1 MAQKNEIAF
10 FAKTNFRNQ
19 ERVFGIK
26 TDDRTRH
33 MYIIGKTGM
42 GKTNL
47 LENLVVQDIR
57 NGHGV
62 CYIDPHGDT
71 AEKLLRA
78 VPANRINDV
87 IYLNPADQN
96 FPLAFNVME
105 SVDPDYRH
113 LVASGLI
120 GVFKKIWADS
130 WGPRLEYILRN
141 AILALLEYPGSTLLG
156 VTRILVDK
164 KYRERVVERVTD
176 PVIRQFWVDE
186 FPKWSDKVL
195 QEVVSPIQNKVGQ
208 FLSSSLIRNIVGQT
222 QSSFDIR
229 NAMDTQKILIINLSK
244 GRIGEDNGA
253 LLGAMMITKIQLA
266 AMGRVDI
273 AEEDRKDFYLYVDEF
288 QNFAT
293 ESFANILSEARKYR
307 LNLILANQYIT
318 QIDEKV
324 RDAIFGNAGTIISF
338 RVGAMDAEFLEKE
351 FMPVFVQNDIVNL
364 PKYNIYLKL
373 MIDGIAGDA
382 FSAQVLPPIYIGD
395 TADNEEKIIA
405 ASRERYASSK
415 EEVEDKISR
424 WSGVMPAN
432 GFATVNKPVAANT
445 NYAPS
450 TSVPTR
456 PVIQNPDNIHYAA
469 PKIAPQNQPVQSR
482 PVQPAPASNASISQ
496 PGKPKMTWQT
506 PAPKQQPQVIQP
518 SRPVVPAPQF
528 KQANNNAVYTEP
540 VTSPI
545 NIEQKAPESSKMAP
559 EAWEPQKMIEPQV
572 AVENAALYNADD
584 LGEYNEP
591 EAVDASEMPVIAT
604 QNTAQMQSQ
613 PVIPTAL
620 EEKSLSLE
628 ESIQAQIQSEPA
640 VAVQAE
646 ENPDYYVKPID
657 DRPKYDA
664 ICDMCADAIQIPFQP
679 DGKRPTFCKDCLKE
693 YQRMTAKEKLNQERK
708 IQMAQEDSL
717 AQPSNAV
724 AAMPTATKTVS
735 RPPYQ
740 GKAPFKNHKISSSHH
755 QGTGKSVQHLAYI
768 SKDRPMSL
776 SQMQNIAPKKFKTE
790 RKKPEVNLEEVR
802 QMLINHS
809 RTS

>member
-1 MAQKNEIAF
+1 MAQNNEIAF
-10 FAKTNFRNQ
+10 FAKTTFRNQ

-71 AEKLLRA
+71 AEKLLKA
-78 VPANRINDV
+78 IPASRINDV

-164 KYRERVVERVTD
+164 KYRERVVEKITD

-222 QSSFDIR
+222 TSSFDIR
-229 NAMDTQKILIINLSK
+229 NAMDTNKILIINLSK

-273 AEEDRKDFYLYVDEF
+273 PEEDRKDFYLYVDEF

-382 FSAQVLPPIYIGD
+382 FSAKVLPPVYIGD
-395 TADNEEKIIA
+395 TESNEEKIIA
-405 ASRERYASSK
+405 SSRERYASSK

-424 WSGVMPAN
+424 WAGVMPAA
-432 GFATVNKPVAANT
+432 GFTTVNK
-445 NYAPS
+445 APEHQTIPNPAS
-450 TSVPTR
+450 RNFAPTR
-456 PVIQNPDNIHYAA
+456 PNIQQSTPAGQYSPSNAPTSAPRPSVAPDTRNVT
-469 PKIAPQNQPVQSR
+469 KQPVQDKALQASHDEQG
-482 PVQPAPASNASISQ
+482 VHGKTAEIQPQIVPSQVPQRRETDLAPALEVTE
-496 PGKPKMTWQT
+496 KF
-506 PAPKQQPQVIQP
+506 
-518 SRPVVPAPQF
+518 VV
-528 KQANNNAVYTEP
+528 E
-540 VTSPI
+540 I
-545 NIEQKAPESSKMAP
+545 
-559 EAWEPQKMIEPQV
+559 IEPQV
-572 AVENAALYNADD
+572 QA
-584 LGEYNEP
+584 EP
-591 EAVDASEMPVIAT
+591 MP
-604 QNTAQMQSQ
+604 
-613 PVIPTAL
+613 
-620 EEKSLSLE
+620 
-628 ESIQAQIQSEPA
+628 
-640 VAVQAE
+640 E
-646 ENPDYYVKPID
+646 ENPDYYVKPAD
-657 DRPKYDA
+657 ERPKFDA
-664 ICDMCADAIQIPFQP
+664 ICDMCAEEIQIPFAP

-693 YQRMTAKEKLNQERK
+693 YQRMNAKEKLNQEKKIQRQQEETREQSAPAQSAPIKMMQEIPKYKTKTTQAVQPIERK
-708 IQMAQEDSL
+708 IE
-717 AQPSNAV
+717 
-724 AAMPTATKTVS
+724 
-735 RPPYQ
+735 
-740 GKAPFKNHKISSSHH
+740 HK
-755 QGTGKSVQHLAYI
+755 AYI

-776 SQMQNIAPKKFKTE
+776 SQMQYIAPKQFKPQRT
-790 RKKPEVNLEEVR
+790 RPQVNLDEVR
-802 QMLINHS
+802 KMIDESKQ
-809 RTS
+809 

>member
-1 MAQKNEIAF
+1 MSNNNEIAF

-71 AEKLLRA
+71 AEKLLKA
-78 VPANRINDV
+78 VPSNRINDV

-164 KYRERVVERVTD
+164 KYREKVVDKVTD
-176 PVIRQFWVDE
+176 PVIRQFWIDE

-222 QSSFDIR
+222 KSSFDIR
-229 NAMDTQKILIINLSK
+229 DIMDNRKILILNLSK
-244 GRIGEDNGA
+244 GRIGEDNSA

-273 AEEDRKDFYLYVDEF
+273 PEEMRNDFYLYVDEF

-338 RVGAMDAEFLEKE
+338 RVGATDAEFLEKE
-351 FMPVFVQNDIVNL
+351 FAPVFVQNDIVNL

-382 FSAQVLPPIYIGD
+382 FSATTLPPVYIED
-395 TADNEEKIIA
+395 TKDNEEKIIA
-405 ASRERYASSK
+405 ISRERYASSK
-415 EEVEDKISR
+415 EEVENNIAK
-424 WSGVMPAN
+424 WAGVMPAS
-432 GFATVNKPVAANT
+432 GFQTVNRPSMQQFVQNQTAQFVRPQPAQPQPQIQQQGQNQAFSQQKP
-445 NYAPS
+445 S
-450 TSVPTR
+450 F
-456 PVIQNPDNIHYAA
+456 Q
-469 PKIAPQNQPVQSR
+469 QPVQTQQNQVPTAHVGPQEPLGAVEQQNASNEQVR
-482 PVQPAPASNASISQ
+482 FSQAPAVQ
-496 PGKPKMTWQT
+496 
-506 PAPKQQPQVIQP
+506 
-518 SRPVVPAPQF
+518 
-528 KQANNNAVYTEP
+528 
-540 VTSPI
+540 
-545 NIEQKAPESSKMAP
+545 
-559 EAWEPQKMIEPQV
+559 
-572 AVENAALYNADD
+572 DD
-584 LGEYNEP
+584 LGEYNQPEP
-591 EAVDASEMPVIAT
+591 P
-604 QNTAQMQSQ
+604 
-613 PVIPTAL
+613 
-620 EEKSLSLE
+620 
-628 ESIQAQIQSEPA
+628 
-640 VAVQAE
+640 
-646 ENPDYYVKPID
+646 KPLFE
-657 DRPKYDA
+657 A
-664 ICDMCADAIQIPFQP
+664 ICDMCGDNIQVPFQP
-679 DGKRPTFCKDCLKE
+679 DGKRPTFCKDCLKD
-693 YQRMTAKEKLNQERK
+693 YQRMTAKEKLNQERR
-708 IQMAQEDSL
+708 AQLQKEEAQQQTQQQPQQAPVQQPRPQQIEKKPSFSS
-717 AQPSNAV
+717 QPSE
-724 AAMPTATKTVS
+724 K
-735 RPPYQ
+735 
-740 GKAPFKNHKISSSHH
+740 KIEHR
-755 QGTGKSVQHLAYI
+755 AYI
-768 SKDRPMSL
+768 SKDAPISL
-776 SQMQNIAPKKFKTE
+776 SQMSYIAPKKFKPE
-790 RKKPEVNLEEVR
+790 RQRPQVNLEEVR
-802 QMLINHS
+802 KMIDESKKEN
-809 RTS
+809 

>member
-1 MAQKNEIAF
+1 MERKHEEIAF

-19 ERVFGIK
+19 ERAFGIK
-26 TDDRTRH
+26 TDDRRRH

-57 NGHGV
+57 NGHGI

-71 AEKLLRA
+71 AEKLLKA
-78 VPANRINDV
+78 VPTDRIKDV

-164 KYRERVVERVTD
+164 KYRERVVEKVTD

-229 NAMDTQKILIINLSK
+229 DVMDSQKILILNLSK
-244 GRIGEDNGA
+244 GRIGEDNSA

-273 AEEDRKDFYLYVDEF
+273 EEDTRKDFYLYVDEF

-351 FMPVFVQNDIVNL
+351 FAPVFVQNDIVNL

-382 FSAQVLPPIYIGD
+382 FSATTLPPVYIGD
-395 TADNEEKIIA
+395 TVDNEEKIIA
-405 ASRERYASSK
+405 YSREKYASSK
-415 EEVEDKISR
+415 AEVEEKISL
-424 WSGVMPAN
+424 WAGIMPAG
-432 GFATVNKPVAANT
+432 GFQTVNKPQTIHLN
-445 NYAPS
+445 
-450 TSVPTR
+450 
-456 PVIQNPDNIHYAA
+456 QNQPFQAQQ
-469 PKIAPQNQPVQSR
+469 APQNQVQR
-482 PVQPAPASNASISQ
+482 PVQTFAPQAQPAPNSGFQAQTQ
-496 PGKPKMTWQT
+496 PTQ
-506 PAPKQQPQVIQP
+506 
-518 SRPVVPAPQF
+518 APQ
-528 KQANNNAVYTEP
+528 AN
-540 VTSPI
+540 PI
-545 NIEQKAPESSKMAP
+545 PASQFSQSEQF
-559 EAWEPQKMIEPQV
+559 
-572 AVENAALYNADD
+572 
-584 LGEYNEP
+584 
-591 EAVDASEMPVIAT
+591 
-604 QNTAQMQSQ
+604 QMQSPQIQ
-613 PVIPTAL
+613 PQQFQTQ
-620 EEKSLSLE
+620 
-628 ESIQAQIQSEPA
+628 SIQD
-640 VAVQAE
+640 
-646 ENPDYYVKPID
+646 NPDYYAKPID
-657 DRPKYDA
+657 DRPKFDA
-664 ICDMCADAIQIPFQP
+664 ICDMCGDPIQVPFQP

-693 YQRMTAKEKLNQERK
+693 YQRMNAKEKF
-708 IQMAQEDSL
+708 AQEKK
-717 AQPSNAV
+717 AQQNFQDAHPQQNALQLQAQVQQPAPVQPIQQQRPV
-724 AAMPTATKTVS
+724 AAVENRKQY
-735 RPPYQ
+735 PP
-740 GKAPFKNHKISSSHH
+740 KAQAPQFEKRVEHK
-755 QGTGKSVQHLAYI
+755 AYTPQ
-768 SKDRPMSL
+768 DRPLSL
-776 SQMQNIAPKKFKTE
+776 SQMQNMAPKKFKPQ
-790 RKKPEVNLEEVR
+790 RQRPNVNLDEVR
-802 QMLINHS
+802 KMIDQSKQEN
-809 RTS
+809 

>member
-1 MAQKNEIAF
+1 MSRNNEIAF

-26 TDDRTRH
+26 SDDRTRH

-57 NGHGV
+57 NGHGI

-71 AEKLLRA
+71 AEKLLKA

-164 KYRERVVERVTD
+164 KYRERVVDKVTD

-222 QSSFDIR
+222 KSSFDIR
-229 NAMDTQKILIINLSK
+229 EAMDSQKILIINLSK

-273 AEEDRKDFYLYVDEF
+273 AEENRKDFYLYVDEF

-338 RVGAMDAEFLEKE
+338 RVGATDAEFLEKE
-351 FMPVFVQNDIVNL
+351 FAPVFVQNDIVNL

-382 FSAQVLPPIYIGD
+382 FSAKVLPPIYLGD
-395 TADNEEKIIA
+395 TAGNEEKIIA
-405 ASRERYASSK
+405 SSRERYASSK
-415 EEVEDKISR
+415 EEVEDNISR
-424 WSGVMPAN
+424 WSGVMPAA
-432 GFATVNKPVAANT
+432 GFQTLNK
-445 NYAPS
+445 APQGQ
-450 TSVPTR
+450 
-456 PVIQNPDNIHYAA
+456 VIQNPNNVRYAA
-469 PKIAPQNQPVQSR
+469 VASQASQPKAPVYAPKVQNRSEMAKKEEIKLIETEAQYSQSMPSQSSPEPQGAFIAPKVN
-482 PVQPAPASNASISQ
+482 
-496 PGKPKMTWQT
+496 K
-506 PAPKQQPQVIQP
+506 
-518 SRPVVPAPQF
+518 
-528 KQANNNAVYTEP
+528 EP
-540 VTSPI
+540 VLT
-545 NIEQKAPESSKMAP
+545 EKAV
-559 EAWEPQKMIEPQV
+559 I
-572 AVENAALYNADD
+572 VE
-584 LGEYNEP
+584 EKP
-591 EAVDASEMPVIAT
+591 
-604 QNTAQMQSQ
+604 TAFVETIQSQ
-613 PVIPTAL
+613 VP
-620 EEKSLSLE
+620 
-628 ESIQAQIQSEPA
+628 
-640 VAVQAE
+640 E
-646 ENPDYYVKPID
+646 ENPDYYVKPVD
-657 DRPKYDA
+657 DRPKFDA
-664 ICDMCADAIQIPFQP
+664 ICDMCNDPIQVPFQP
-679 DGKRPTFCKDCLKE
+679 DGSRPTFCKDCLKD

-708 IQMAQEDSL
+708 MQREKEDAQNEMQVSQAAPRVEKPKYIPPVKSQRVEQPMVQQKPERKVEYMA
-717 AQPSNAV
+717 
-724 AAMPTATKTVS
+724 
-735 RPPYQ
+735 Y
-740 GKAPFKNHKISSSHH
+740 AP
-755 QGTGKSVQHLAYI
+755 
-768 SKDRPMSL
+768 KDRPMSL
-776 SQMQNIAPKKFKTE
+776 SQMQHIAPKKFKP
-790 RKKPEVNLEEVR
+790 RNRPNVNLDEVR
-802 QMLINHS
+802 NLINANKEN
-809 RTS
+809 